1 MRLIYI
7 VGMGRS
13 GSTLLDLLLDT
24 HSNVRSLGG
33 VRRLA
38 RALPRPCACGV
49 SARAAC
55 DFWEGIEAEVRR
67 RLGIGLA
74 ELDVHA
80 RDDATFGAHNTALFE
95 AAAHVAGVDCVVDSS
110 KSVARLKRL
119 LETTELDVRPIHIVR
134 DPRGYTYSQRKRKRK
149 HEHVLPAFSYVGR
162 SLRACWVLR
171 GRPHTVVDYAH
182 LATDAEGCLRQL
194 MPRLDLRFE
203 PGQMR
208 WAEAEH
214 HNVGGGAMLNR
225 AEGNAI
231 RLDESWRCAQP
242 SATQKVIQAITWP
255 GRTANRAKAER
266 WGLEVE

>member
-38 RALPRPCACGV
+38 HALPRHCACGA
-49 SARAAC
+49 SAKSAC
-55 DFWEGIEAEVRR
+55 DFWKRLEVEVRH

-80 RDDATFGAHNTALFE
+80 RDDAIFRAHNTALFE
-95 AAAHVAGVDCVVDSS
+95 AAAHAAGVDCVVDSS

-119 LETTELDVRPIHIVR
+119 LDTTDLDVRPVHIVR
-134 DPRGYTYSQRKRKRK
+134 DPRGYAYSQHKRK

-162 SLRACWVLR
+162 SLRACWVLH
-171 GRPHTVVDYAH
+171 GRPHTVVEYAH
-182 LATDAEGCLRQL
+182 LARDAEGCLRQL

-225 AEGNAI
+225 ADGNAI
-231 RLDESWRCAQP
+231 RFDESWRDAQP
-242 SATQKVIQAITWP
+242 SATQKVIQAISWP
-255 GRTANRAKAER
+255 GRAANRAKAKR